1 MPRRRDQEIK
11 TWMSEA
17 ELQALYRRMDELGV
31 RNRGAFIRKMALNGY
46 CIHLDV
52 PEIRTM
58 TSLLRRCSNNLN
70 QYAKKANQTGS
81 IYEEDILDL
90 KNRLD
95 KIYDNTEKIL
105 ERLNVLSL

>member
-1 MPRRRDQEIK
+1 MSKRIRIYTKLTPEELARIHEKMAEMEI
-11 TWMSEA
+11 
-17 ELQALYRRMDELGV
+17 Q
-31 RNRGAFIRKMALNGY
+31 NRSAYIRKMALDGY
-46 CIHLDV
+46 CINLDFSDIKELV
-52 PEIRTM
+52 
-58 TSLLRRCSNNLN
+58 SLLRRCSNNLN

-95 KIYDNTEKIL
+95 KIYENTERIL